1 MGNTSPWA
9 ATNRRASLISLDK
22 LQAASR
28 KQQAASFKLRQSVIY
43 ASGTG
48 MVIWSRA
55 ARELVSTIRSKPCE
69 ACIRGEA
76 GGSSQQKGN
85 LCKNLHLSLTTKNSK
100 WRTRSTSTVY
110 RTTLWAQPTNIS
122 TFLKALGSVHGMAA
136 QPIPGS
142 GTEEISSI
150 NITAPAQA
158 GVCDKLSRVTMP
170 HRHKRQAASV
180 KQQASSCDI
189 LSRVTMCQEIQ
200 ASSGKRQA
208 RSSKRQAS
216 SRERQAPGPCVLH
229 KVSRS

>member
-1 MGNTSPWA
+1 MGNTNPWA
-9 ATNRRASLISLDK
+9 ATTRRASLISLDK
-22 LQAASR
+22 LQAASC

-85 LCKNLHLSLTTKNSK
+85 LCKNLHLSLTTKNLK

-110 RTTLWAQPTNIS
+110 RTTRWAQPTIIS
-122 TFLKALGSVHGMAA
+122 TFLRELGSVHVMAA
-136 QPIPGS
+136 QLTLGS
-142 GTEEISSI
+142 GTEETSSI
-150 NITAPAQA
+150 NITAPVQLGPSSHPIPKPQA
-158 GVCDKLSRVTMP
+158 T
-170 HRHKRQAASV
+170 
-180 KQQASSCDI
+180 SC
-189 LSRVTMCQEIQ
+189 
-200 ASSGKRQA
+200 
-208 RSSKRQAS
+208 KRQAS
-216 SRERQAPGPCVLH
+216 QGASGKLQAPRDKPQASSRKRQAQGPCVLR